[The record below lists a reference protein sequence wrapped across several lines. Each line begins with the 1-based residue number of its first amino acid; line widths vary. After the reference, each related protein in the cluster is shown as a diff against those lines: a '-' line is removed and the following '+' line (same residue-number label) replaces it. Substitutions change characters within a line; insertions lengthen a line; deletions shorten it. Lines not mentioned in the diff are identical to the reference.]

1 MKTPVLAGVFLCPL
15 SRQGTPLTYN
25 FCRHKKTPPRKG
37 RCFLRKTS
45 YLSTPFALLAIDLQ
59 VDVTLAAASH
69 A

>member
-1 MKTPVLAGVFLCPL
+1 MKTPRYARGFLMPTFTL
-15 SRQGTPLTYN
+15 GYPPDLQFLQTQKNT
-25 FCRHKKTPPRKG
+25 PRKG